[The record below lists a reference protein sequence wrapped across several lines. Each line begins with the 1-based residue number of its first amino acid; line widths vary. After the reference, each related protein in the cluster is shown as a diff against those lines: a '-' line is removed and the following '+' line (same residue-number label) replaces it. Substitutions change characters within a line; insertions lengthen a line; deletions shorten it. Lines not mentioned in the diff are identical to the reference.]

1 MKILA
6 ILNPENVSDDEVK
19 KYSIR
24 KAARAI
30 VFDENKL
37 IALLDV
43 SKEKYYKLPGGGVEK
58 LEDFKETLKRE
69 CLEEIGSNIDIIT
82 ELGSIVEYRKC
93 FNLKQTSYC
102 YIARLKGKKEESSFT
117 KKELGQGFN
126 SIWLPYDEAL
136 NVISKNIATSF
147 EGSSYIVPR
156 ETIFLKEAKKYL
168 DKLI

>member
-1 MKILA
+1 MKRLA

-24 KAARAI
+24 RASRAI

-37 IALLDV
+37 IALLNV

-58 LEDFKETLKRE
+58 LEDFKKALKRE
-69 CLEEIGSNIDIIT
+69 CFEEIGSNIDIIA
-82 ELGSIVEYRKC
+82 ELGSIVEYRKS
-93 FNLKQTSYC
+93 FNLKQISYC

-117 KKELGQGFN
+117 KKELRQGFN

-136 NVISKNIATSF
+136 SVLSKNIAISF
-147 EGSSYIVPR
+147 EGATYIVPR
-156 ETIFLKEAKKYL
+156 ELIFFKKAKQYL